1 MFGVHHRTYRCT
13 HESQITV
20 MKTFEKW
27 RRTLTKRLRFKPRNS
42 SSEPCPT
49 ILALEMINGQKS
61 VACSDCL
68 TQLYVPT
75 STSLMQPRFR
85 CTCGAVLIDP
95 EFYVGRDRTES
106 SGSTSTI
113 TLSPRQE
120 DDADYESKVNNTNE
134 TDEGRTEQAINDAH
148 EDWGILVTRS
158 PAHNGSMREQEQME
172 EKEEQENKEEQ
183 EEQEEEWVFVAVAE
197 AVPGLIKTDQTMDEP
212 SPKSL
217 PDSPV
222 HIPRAPPGET
232 WVDEHHFPSDDDE
245 DDDS

>member
-1 MFGVHHRTYRCT
+1 
-13 HESQITV
+13 

-27 RRTLTKRLRFKPRNS
+27 RRTSLKALTKRFKPRNT
-42 SSEPCPT
+42 SSEPCPP
-49 ILALEMINGQKS
+49 ILALEMINGQKT
-61 VACSDCL
+61 VACSECL

-75 STSLMQPRFR
+75 STSLTQPRFR
-85 CTCGAVLIDP
+85 CRCGAVLIDP
-95 EFYVGRDRTES
+95 EYYIGRGRTES

-134 TDEGRTEQAINDAH
+134 TDHQDQGRTAEQAINDAQ

-158 PAHNGSMREQEQME
+158 PVHHGSMEEEQQME
-172 EKEEQENKEEQ
+172 EKEEQENNEDDEE
-183 EEQEEEWVFVAVAE
+183 ELEWVFVAVAE
-197 AVPGLIKTDQTMDEP
+197 AVPDQTDQTMDEP

-217 PDSPV
+217 PESPMV

-245 DDDS
+245 GDTS